1 MQLKNTAILKGPLR
15 YPGSKAAFA
24 PIFFEVI
31 RQLDLEFKT
40 IVEPY
45 CGSGAVSFYAL
56 QNNICDEAVL
66 VERDPLIYA
75 FWYSVFNHT
84 DELLSK
90 IDSADIDLNTWHSLQ
105 SLKEL
110 DAPDS
115 ASIVELGFAGLFF
128 NRVNYSGILS
138 AKPIGGLSQSSDY
151 KIDCRFNKPD
161 LCLRIKNIARLSSRV
176 KVVFGDALEAI
187 NKPDLYGA
195 NSIYYVDPPY
205 FDQGKR
211 LYRHHYNTSD
221 HYELYE
227 SLASL
232 KMPWF
237 LSYDKHHVVELLY
250 KHFNLV
256 TFGFRYSSRM
266 PKLVDELFITNQS
279 NREGKRI
286 GSTDDWKIQSVERS
300 EKLVEASRFV
310 DLANGF
316 APVR

>member
-1 MQLKNTAILKGPLR
+1 MQLKNTEILKGPLR

-24 PIFFEVI
+24 PIFFEVV
-31 RQLDLEFKT
+31 RQLGLNFET

-45 CGSGAVSFYAL
+45 CGSGAVSLYAL
-56 QNNICDEAVL
+56 QNDICSNAVL

-75 FWYSVFNHT
+75 FWYSVFNHAE
-84 DELLSK
+84 ELLDK
-90 IDSADIDLNTWHSLQ
+90 IASADIDLSTWHNLQ
-105 SLKEL
+105 SLREL
-110 DAPDS
+110 DVPGAAP
-115 ASIVELGFAGLFF
+115 IVDLGFAGLFF

-161 LCLRIKNIARLSSRV
+161 LCKRIKSIARLSSRV
-176 KVVFGDALEAI
+176 KVVFGDALDVIRA
-187 NKPDLYGA
+187 PGVYGA
-195 NSIYYVDPPY
+195 GSIYYIDPPY

-227 SLASL
+227 SLAAL
-232 KMPWF
+232 NQPWF
-237 LSYDKHHVVELLY
+237 LSYDKHHVIELLY

-266 PKLVDELFITNQS
+266 PKLVDELFITNH
-279 NREGKRI
+279 NNPDGRRI
-286 GSTDDWKIQSVERS
+286 GLADDWKIQSVERS
-300 EKLVEASRFV
+300 EKLAEASRFV
-310 DLANGF
+310 DIANGF
-316 APVR
+316 APAR

>member
-1 MQLKNTAILKGPLR
+1 MQLKSPGNLKGPLR

-31 RQLDLEFKT
+31 RQLDIGFKN

-56 QNNICDEAVL
+56 QNNICDSAVL
-66 VERDPLIYA
+66 VERDPLVYA
-75 FWYSVFNHT
+75 FWYSVFNHP
-84 DELLSK
+84 DELLDKVISTK
-90 IDSADIDLNTWHSLQ
+90 IDLSTWHSLQ
-105 SLKEL
+105 SLREL
-110 DAPDS
+110 DAPDLS
-115 ASIVELGFAGLFF
+115 PIVDLGFAGLFF

-138 AKPIGGLSQSSDY
+138 AKPIGGLSQTSDY

-161 LCLRIKNIARLSSRV
+161 ICKRIQNLARLSGRV
-176 KVVFGDALEAI
+176 KIIFGDALDVI
-187 NKPDLYGA
+187 RRPNMYGA
-195 NSIYYVDPPY
+195 DSIYYVDPPY

-227 SLASL
+227 SLADL
-232 KMPWF
+232 NVPWF
-237 LSYDKHHVVELLY
+237 LSYDKHHVIELLY

-266 PKLVDELFITNQS
+266 PKLVDELFITNHS
-279 NREGKRI
+279 NPEGKRL
-286 GSTDDWKIQSVERS
+286 GSTEDWKIQSVERS
-300 EKLVEASRFV
+300 EKLAEASRFV
-310 DLANGF
+310 DVANGF
-316 APVR
+316 APR

>member
-1 MQLKNTAILKGPLR
+1 MQHKNAGILKGPLR

-31 RQLDLEFKT
+31 RQLNLDFKT

-56 QNNICDEAVL
+56 QNNLCENAIL

-84 DELLSK
+84 EDLLAK
-90 IDSADIDLNTWHSLQ
+90 IEAADIDLNTWHSLQ
-105 SLKEL
+105 SLREL
-110 DAPDS
+110 DDPGS
-115 ASIVELGFAGLFF
+115 SSIVELGFAGLFF

-138 AKPIGGLSQSSDY
+138 AKPIGGLSQASDY

-161 LCLRIKNIARLSSRV
+161 LCRRIQSLARLTGRV
-176 KVVFGDALEAI
+176 KVLFGDALSVI
-187 NKPDLYGA
+187 NNSNVYGA
-195 NSIYYVDPPY
+195 SSIYYVDPPY

-227 SLASL
+227 SLADL

-237 LSYDKHHVVELLY
+237 LSYDKHHVIELLY

-266 PKLVDELFITNQS
+266 PKLVDELFITNHS
-279 NREGKRI
+279 NPEGKRI

-300 EKLVEASRFV
+300 EKIAQASRFV
-310 DLANGF
+310 DIANGF
-316 APVR
+316 ASR